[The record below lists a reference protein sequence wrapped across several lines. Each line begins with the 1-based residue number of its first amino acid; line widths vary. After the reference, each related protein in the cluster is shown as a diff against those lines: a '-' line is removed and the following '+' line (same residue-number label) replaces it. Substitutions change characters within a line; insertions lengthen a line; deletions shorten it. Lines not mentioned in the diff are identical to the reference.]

1 MAEINAKRYRVGG
14 SGFTVF
20 MWDNQPI
27 GSARQIVHQSP
38 QPVGPGPVPIHPM
51 DAARPLEIITPR
63 AVGMG
68 TLVLEFY
75 EIYGEKVWGRL
86 KTFAQSTSGSPIR
99 DLADIF
105 RIVSDTPRPIDL
117 VKVVRP
123 PKGSSV
129 SPYIEQ
135 YHNCVITNVAD
146 GETIEVGTMEILKQI
161 TVAYTQVTSSSSS
174 SINYPDPNDV
184 TYNN

>member
-20 MWDNQPI
+20 VWDNQPI

-38 QPVGPGPVPIHPM
+38 QPVGPGPVPIHPL

-75 EIYGEKVWGRL
+75 EIYGEKVWQRL
-86 KTFAQSTSGSPIR
+86 RTFAGNQAGRNIR
-99 DLADIF
+99 DLADVF
-105 RIVSDTPRPIDL
+105 RVVSDTPKPIDL
-117 VKVVRP
+117 IKVVRP
-123 PKGSSV
+123 PKGSNV
-129 SPYIEQ
+129 PAYMEQ

-161 TVAYTQVTSSSSS
+161 TVAYTQVTSSTTS
-174 SINYPDPNDV
+174 SINYPDPFTV
-184 TYNN
+184 Q

>member
-20 MWDNQPI
+20 VWDSQPI
-27 GSARQIVHQSP
+27 ASARQIVHQSP
-38 QPVGPGPVPIHPM
+38 QPVGPGPVPIHPL
-51 DAARPLEIITPR
+51 DAARPLEVITPR

-75 EIYGEKVWGRL
+75 EIYGEKVWERL
-86 KTFAQSTSGSPIR
+86 KTFAGTRSGSQPIR

-105 RIVSDTPRPIDL
+105 RVVSDTPKPIDL
-117 VKVVRP
+117 IKVVRP

-129 SPYIEQ
+129 PTYMEQ
-135 YHNCVITNVAD
+135 YHNCVITNLAD

-161 TVAYTQVTSSSSS
+161 TVAYTRVTSSTGS
-174 SINYPDPNDV
+174 SINYPDPF
-184 TYNN
+184 TIE